1 MTDGLRQRVPAARLG
16 GNHAREEDFLRGGGE
31 MGELIRAYDWAST
44 SLGPPAAWPQ
54 TLKTSV
60 RLMLSTRHPVFIWWG
75 DDLIQFYNDA
85 YRQTMGPEL
94 HPCALGQGGRE
105 CWAEIWDIIGPQ
117 IEYVMAGKGATWQE
131 EQLVPTTRHGRR
143 EDVWWTYGYSPI
155 DDDTR
160 PNGVGGVLVLCHDV
174 THRRTD
180 ARLIETQRRLNA
192 VLNNASVSIIL
203 MDDRQQCVYMN
214 AAAEKMTGY
223 SLAEA
228 QGRPLHDV
236 VHHTRPDGSHYP
248 LDECPIDRA
257 FPEDNQMQ
265 GEEVFVH
272 KDGSFYP
279 VAFTASPIRDAEAN
293 TIGTIV
299 EVREIS
305 AEKKAQ
311 EHQRILINE
320 LNHRVKNTL
329 ATVQSLAA
337 QSFRGI
343 STEDQ
348 PSIKAFEERL
358 FALARAHDVLTREN
372 WEKAELGEIIEEV
385 LDPYRRLGSRFEI
398 NGSAIGLPPGTALAL
413 AMAVH
418 ELATNAAKYGALSGP
433 AGKIAI
439 SWRITPGDPPHLALR
454 WQERDGPAVAPPS
467 RKGFGTRLIE
477 RMLANELSGEV
488 VLAFEPTGVVCS
500 VRAPLEGATFLQPRR
515 EGTARLMA
523 CGCRTTLCG
532 CLST

>member
-1 MTDGLRQRVPAARLG
+1 MSNGLTHLMPAACLSADPG
-16 GNHAREEDFLRGGGE
+16 READFLRGGGE
-31 MGELIRAYDWAST
+31 MGELIRAHDWAST
-44 SLGPPAAWPQ
+44 PLGLPASWPQ

-60 RLMLSTRHPVFIWWG
+60 RLMLSTHHPVFIWWG
-75 DDLIQFYNDA
+75 DDLVQLYNDA
-85 YRQTMGPEL
+85 YRQTMGPER
-94 HPCALGQGGRE
+94 HPSALGQGGRE
-105 CWAEIWDIIGPQ
+105 CWADVWDIISPQ
-117 IEYVMAGKGATWQE
+117 IEYVMAGKGAIWQE
-131 EQLVPTTRHGRR
+131 EQLVPVTRHGRR
-143 EDVWWTYGYSPI
+143 EGVWWTYGYSPI
-155 DDDTR
+155 DDSTR
-160 PNGVGGVLVLCHDV
+160 PSGVGGVLVLCNDV
-174 THRRTD
+174 THQRTD
-180 ARLIETQRRLNA
+180 VRLVETQRRLNA
-192 VLNNASVSIIL
+192 VLNNASVSIFL
-203 MDDRQQCVYMN
+203 MDDKQQCVYMN

-223 SLAEA
+223 TLEEV

-236 VHHTRPDGSHYP
+236 IHHTRPDGSHFP
-248 LDECPIDRA
+248 LEECAIDRA

-279 VAFTASPIRDAEAN
+279 VAFTASPIRDADAN
-293 TIGTIV
+293 TIGTII

-343 STEDQ
+343 SKEDQ
-348 PSIKAFEERL
+348 PSIKSFEGRL

-372 WEKAELGEIIEEV
+372 WKKAGLGEIIEEV
-385 LDPYRRLGSRFEI
+385 LEPHRRLGSRFEI
-398 NGSAIGLPPGTALAL
+398 NGSAIALPPSTALAL

-418 ELATNAAKYGALSGP
+418 ELATNAAKYGALSTPSGRV
-433 AGKIAI
+433 AVT
-439 SWRITPGDPPHLALR
+439 WRVTPGDPLHLALH
-454 WQERDGPAVAPPS
+454 WQERDGPAVTPPI

-488 VLAFEPTGVVCS
+488 DLAFEPTGVVCS
-500 VRAPLEGATFLQPRR
+500 VRTPLTGSTFLQPQR
-515 EGTARLMA
+515 EGKARLMT
-523 CGCRTTLCG
+523 CGCQATSYAC
-532 CLST
+532 